1 MKSIFGLFSLILIA
15 GLQIALHPPTPPRDK
30 DALIYLLEEEKLAR
44 DLYLGFAEQW
54 GAPVFTN
61 IAQAE
66 QHHLD
71 MMAGLLKTEG
81 IALPSSIKRDRPG
94 EFTVPAIRKL
104 YQELST
110 QGAQSLPE
118 ALRVGAL
125 IEETDINDLQQ
136 RASQASPAAQ
146 AVFERLIFASGN
158 HLRAFVRNLEKQGV
172 AYSPTVMSANAF
184 EQTLAGE
191 QAGPGG
197 GCKGGGACAN
207 QPKGPGKGKGKG
219 QAGKG
224 CCKSSQP

>member
-1 MKSIFGLFSLILIA
+1 MKSIIGLFSLILVA
-15 GLQIALHPPTPPRDK
+15 GLQVALHPPTTPTDK
-30 DALIYLLEEEKLAR
+30 DALTYLLEEEKLAR

-54 GAPVFTN
+54 GAQVFSN

-71 MMAGLLKTEG
+71 MMTGLLKTEG
-81 IALPSSIKRDRPG
+81 VALPSSVKRDRTG

-104 YQELST
+104 YQQLST
-110 QGAQSLPE
+110 QGAQSLQE

-125 IEETDINDLQQ
+125 IEETDITDLQQ
-136 RASQASPAAQ
+136 RTSQASPAAQ

-172 AYSPTVMSANAF
+172 TYSPTVMSANAF

-207 QPKGPGKGKGKG
+207 QQEGQGKGKG

-224 CCKSSQP
+224 CCKASKP